1 MLNQKDI
8 SYILEIVSQ
17 NLPQILD
24 TVGFDPTVKE
34 PGHSFGERIEEELVK
49 VLVNSNPEIFS
60 PPKVKKG
67 GGKQTRKMEDF
78 LYKNDYI
85 NLINIK
91 TGYKWDIEKRQ
102 KKNGQPNMCSFKR
115 LVNGI
120 CDSELD
126 SYWILSIDTHC
137 NKVSLFNLYDQLVF
151 TNTNIGTG
159 QTMLCEKKFYDYF
172 EQEVDYTKSRK
183 DVILTLKEIDEF
195 ATKAHIQLKQ
205 KQHQERIKKY
215 ERELSK
221 LQ

>member
-1 MLNQKDI
+1 MLNRQDL

-24 TVGFDPTVKE
+24 IVGFDPTVKE
-34 PGHSFGERIEEELVK
+34 PGHSFGERVEEELVK
-49 VLVNSNPEIFS
+49 VLVKSNSELFS

-67 GGKQTRKMEDF
+67 GGKQSRKMEDF
-78 LYKNDYI
+78 LYKNHYM
-85 NLINIK
+85 NIK
-91 TGYKWDIEKRQ
+91 FGY
-102 KKNGQPNMCSFKR
+102 KKNGQPNMCSFNR
-115 LVNGI
+115 LVDRI

-126 SYWILSIDTHC
+126 SYWILSIDAHC

-195 ATKAHIQLKQ
+195 ATKAHIQRKQ